1 MTTKLER
8 EIIRR
13 VAEARKDAHLTHKE
27 LGQALSLSE
36 TGYGHYERGRQAL
49 TVEQLFILSRVLSH
63 SVEHFL
69 GLENGLA
76 EDEDALL
83 ATYRSIHSPEI
94 RELVR
99 DVAKDQARL
108 DARLTARFGEPE

>member
-1 MTTKLER
+1 M
-8 EIIRR
+8 IIRR
-13 VAEARKDAHLTHKE
+13 VKQARGIAGLSQNE
-27 LGQALSLSE
+27 LGNHLGLSKA
-36 TGYGHYERGRQAL
+36 GYGHYERGRQPFSI
-49 TVEQLFILSRVLSH
+49 EQLFKLSRILGR

-69 GLENGLA
+69 GLDNGLT

-83 ATYRSIHSPEI
+83 ATYRSIGSPEI

-108 DARLTARFGEPE
+108 DARLSARFGELE